1 VTSTLLVVSFISFS
15 SLIAVLIAVA
25 KSSSTVS
32 MKRDKM
38 DTSTYL
44 LILEEIPSASPQLV

>member
-1 VTSTLLVVSFISFS
+1 MTSTLLVVSFISFS